1 MAKARTA
8 QVWAVEIMESIERTL
23 LAGRELP
30 FDLPASEG
38 LTRGKAIRTVQEVNL
53 AKKRKRELL
62 QARALSES
70 LAGRAFKLPQELFWK
85 LGYRVE
91 GGKITFYADF
101 PSGRTTRTS
110 EFTAQLTKDIVD
122 GLGASTPAGLPAPEP
137 QPLIKPSMDSVID
150 RYIFGDKRS

>member
-53 AKKRKRELL
+53 AKKRKKELL

-70 LAGRAFKLPQELFWK
+70 LAGRAFTPPQELFWK

-91 GGKITFYADF
+91 GEKATFYVDF

-122 GLGASTPAGLPAPEP
+122 GLGASTPASELKPVTR
-137 QPLIKPSMDSVID
+137 PSMDSVID
-150 RYIFGDKRS
+150 KYLFGD

>member
-53 AKKRKRELL
+53 AKKRKKELL

-70 LAGRAFKLPQELFWK
+70 LAGRAYSPPQELFWK

-91 GGKITFYADF
+91 GERVIFYVDF

-122 GLGASTPAGLPAPEP
+122 GLAVETPSSELRPTT
-137 QPLIKPSMDSVID
+137 KPSMDSVID
-150 RYIFGDKRS
+150 KYLFGD